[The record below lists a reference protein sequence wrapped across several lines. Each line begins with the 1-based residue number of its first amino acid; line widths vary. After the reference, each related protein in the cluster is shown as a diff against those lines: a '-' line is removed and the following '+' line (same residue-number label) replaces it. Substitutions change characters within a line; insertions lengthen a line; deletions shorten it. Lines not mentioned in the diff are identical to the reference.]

1 MSLCRTV
8 FLIFWT
14 CSSILVW
21 SCIQIRISQCSLVL
35 FKLIIRFTMFLNF
48 EPMNQTLNVTIC
60 LKWKL
65 PSSILSYF
73 NFKFNLSFF
82 LFFFFISNRLPY
94 ILDSYFLFSF
104 AIIYLLFPFCSAL
117 GLKCLSTLVHALGE
131 MFKWFTRCIVL
142 CQIRQSW
149 NIACSQSQDCQ
160 LW

>member
-1 MSLCRTV
+1 M

-21 SCIQIRISQCSLVL
+21 SSHIQIRISLCSLVL
-35 FKLIIRFTMFLNF
+35 FKLITSFTMFLNF
-48 EPMNQTLNVTIC
+48 EPVNQTLNVTIC
-60 LKWKL
+60 FKLKL

-73 NFKFNLSFF
+73 HFKFNRYFF
-82 LFFFFISNRLPY
+82 LFFFFFSFRLPC
-94 ILDSYFLFSF
+94 ILQSYFLFSF

-117 GLKCLSTLVHALGE
+117 GLKCLSALVHALGE

-142 CQIRQSW
+142 RQIRQSW